1 MTAKK
6 KVESSFAVSGS
17 SVLDNLISSEITEK
31 SAEQKLS
38 LAAITLTS
46 VQPRRYFDQEAMEN
60 LVKSIQKNG
69 ILQPLLV
76 RPLSEEKYELVA
88 GERRYRAAQQ
98 AGIEEVPVVIRDLTD
113 EEAAEMAL
121 MENLQREDLNPVEET
136 EGILALLTAKLN
148 KSRADVISLFNQVSH
163 PQYKTAQIVLR
174 SPEWKIIKE
183 IFTLVGRLSPE
194 SFRTTRLSLL
204 NLPKDVLEALREGK
218 IQYTKALEIAKLKN
232 DRQRKKFLKEAI
244 DKNLT
249 LSQIKESVKRLK
261 TKTNK
266 KQPKETE
273 LLKNR
278 LNTAFKRMNKAKFW
292 QSSLLNDSQS
302 VRELEALIEQLEV
315 FLEKAE

>member
-76 RPLSEEKYELVA
+76 RPLSTEKYELVA
-88 GERRYRAAQQ
+88 GERRYRAAKQ
-98 AGIEEVPVVIRDLTD
+98 AGIEEIPVVVRDLTD
-113 EEAAEMAL
+113 EEAAEIAL

-273 LLKNR
+273 PLKNR
-278 LNTAFKRMNKAKFW
+278 FKIAFKRINQAKFW

-315 FLEKAE
+315 FLGKAE

>member
-31 SAEQKLS
+31 SVEQKLS
-38 LAAITLTS
+38 LAAITLNS
-46 VQPRRYFDQEAMEN
+46 VQPRRYFDQEAMEK

-76 RPLSEEKYELVA
+76 RPLSTEKYELVA
-88 GERRYRAAQQ
+88 GERRYRAAKQ
-98 AGIEEVPVVIRDLTD
+98 AGIEEIPVVVRDLTD
-113 EEAAEMAL
+113 EEATEIAL

-174 SPEWKIIKE
+174 SPEWKTIKE
-183 IFTLVGRLSPE
+183 IFTSVGRLSPE

-204 NLPKDVLEALREGK
+204 NLPKDVLEALREGR
-218 IQYTKALEIAKLKN
+218 IQYTKALEIAKVKN

-261 TKTNK
+261 AKTNK

-273 LLKNR
+273 QLKNR
-278 LNTAFKRMNKAKFW
+278 LNTAFKRINKAKFW

-315 FLEKAE
+315 FLGKAE

>member
-1 MTAKK
+1 M
-6 KVESSFAVSGS
+6 
-17 SVLDNLISSEITEK
+17 
-31 SAEQKLS
+31 
-38 LAAITLTS
+38 
-46 VQPRRYFDQEAMEN
+46 
-60 LVKSIQKNG
+60 
-69 ILQPLLV
+69 
-76 RPLSEEKYELVA
+76 
-88 GERRYRAAQQ
+88 
-98 AGIEEVPVVIRDLTD
+98 
-113 EEAAEMAL
+113 
-121 MENLQREDLNPVEET
+121 NPVEET

-174 SPEWKIIKE
+174 SPEWKTIKE
-183 IFTLVGRLSPE
+183 IFTSVGRLSPE

-204 NLPKDVLEALREGK
+204 NLPKDVLEALREGR
-218 IQYTKALEIAKLKN
+218 IQYTKALEIAKVKN

-261 TKTNK
+261 AKTNK

-273 LLKNR
+273 QLKNR
-278 LNTAFKRMNKAKFW
+278 LNTAFKRINKAKFW

-315 FLEKAE
+315 FLGKAE